1 MDLKKIAFLLAV
13 STSLALAQ
21 TATVIQADKSCEP
34 VKPGCTI
41 KYYVRFDGDPQLN
54 SLTAYFNLQGEQQPN
69 QGGLTNGFQIDGDA
83 NKLEPGLYEVSSLA
97 PTNAATGE
105 WLLVWINAGH
115 RQEAKRYDFPS
126 QLQNRIVF
134 KLVNDAGYDFP
145 PIKSVTN
152 NLPK

>member
-115 RQEAKRYDFPS
+115 R
-126 QLQNRIVF
+126 
-134 KLVNDAGYDFP
+134 
-145 PIKSVTN
+145 
-152 NLPK
+152 